1 MDPINHSVSDQGM
14 AQRSSF
20 REKGKRWFLPSLQ
33 PTQILESMFTNLL
46 LQEIYH
52 NLQREAIVR

>member
-1 MDPINHSVSDQGM
+1 M

-20 REKGKRWFLPSLQ
+20 REKGKRWLLPSLQ

-52 NLQREAIVR
+52 NLEREATV